1 MDVFEPLPIVL
12 KSSYKDGI
20 QPSVKHQLKYLWRGA
35 HAVSSST
42 FLANSLS
49 RKFIDFAIK
58 NGLKIPEQVT
68 NRLCTW
74 CSAILLPTITSTV
87 KVQSRGKRSK
97 VHRKKYFAQHGDST
111 HVDASENVINI
122 DSKFRRKLKNQV
134 VSRV

>member
-1 MDVFEPLPIVL
+1 MVL

-20 QPSVKHQLKYLWRGA
+20 QPSVKHHLKYLWRGA

-42 FLANSLS
+42 FLANSLA
-49 RKFIDFAIK
+49 RKFIDLAIK
-58 NGLKIPEQVT
+58 YGLKIPEQVT

-111 HVDASENVINI
+111 QEDVSENVIHI
-122 DSKFRRKLKNQV
+122 GSKFRRKLKNQV
-134 VSRV
+134 VSRVCITL